1 MPLSVFSVF
10 ATVNLLLLMLLCTRL
25 TTLDKLLLLAVDV
38 SAERF
43 GWHLTALGEGC
54 AKDEA
59 MAIAMYKDG
68 DMMQ

>member
-10 ATVNLLLLMLLCTRL
+10 AAGNLLLLVLLCTRL
-25 TTLDKLLLLAVDV
+25 TTLDTLLLLAVDGSV
-38 SAERF
+38 ERF
-43 GWHLTALGEGC
+43 SWHLTALGEGC